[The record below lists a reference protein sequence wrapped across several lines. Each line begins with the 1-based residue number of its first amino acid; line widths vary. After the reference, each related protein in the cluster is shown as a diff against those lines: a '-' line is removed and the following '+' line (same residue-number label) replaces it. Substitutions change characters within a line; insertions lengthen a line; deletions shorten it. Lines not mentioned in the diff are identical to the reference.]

1 MRCNGDEYYSNAL
14 EAVATVL
21 NGALN
26 NCFLQEGSQ
35 SYFRELMFKGTG
47 VQCSWDT
54 FVIMGISE
62 CGPRI
67 NEHSWSDHGR
77 T

>member
-1 MRCNGDEYYSNAL
+1 MLKPTTNLVVNMSQEQHQGPDQRHKGD
-14 EAVATVL
+14 VT
-21 NGALN
+21 
-26 NCFLQEGSQ
+26 EGSQ